1 MSAAAPRPCD
11 GSQGGEAAPR
21 GVATGVK
28 APERGPS
35 PPRALLRLPLLLPG
49 FALALP
55 MRPLLTRG
63 PGQILWA
70 LAPGRLVPLATW
82 HPYPHRSLLL
92 ALSTAVPVADTAG
105 HSRLG
110 SRAVTQP
117 PRRSGPGAMDGVA
130 QTGRS
135 AAAPAAA
142 TSWASLVRAAQNGSS
157 GKCSQPQATPAASWG
172 RGAGWLVDPC
182 QACGTSAQDSVTHLL
197 AKPSS
202 EARQAQT
209 RRHWPRGLDESL
221 QEGSSSMPC
230 KDRQLRGGGR
240 ALGAEHGEGH
250 PAVLWD
256 PVGSCGTQTR
266 DSHLCWDQN
275 KNVKSSEQV

>member
-1 MSAAAPRPCD
+1 MSVAAPRPCD

-92 ALSTAVPVADTAG
+92 ALSTAAPVADTAG

-117 PRRSGPGAMDGVA
+117 PRRSGPGATDGVA

-142 TSWASLVRAAQNGSS
+142 TSWGLPRQSGPEWQLWKMLPATGHASSLLGTGRRVARRPLPGLRHVSTGQRDPPS
-157 GKCSQPQATPAASWG
+157 G
-172 RGAGWLVDPC
+172 
-182 QACGTSAQDSVTHLL
+182 
-197 AKPSS
+197 
-202 EARQAQT
+202 QT
-209 RRHWPRGLDESL
+209 FL
-221 QEGSSSMPC
+221 
-230 KDRQLRGGGR
+230 
-240 ALGAEHGEGH
+240 
-250 PAVLWD
+250 
-256 PVGSCGTQTR
+256 
-266 DSHLCWDQN
+266 
-275 KNVKSSEQV
+275 